1 MTAVNVKL
9 GDVGPRWTEACQQAV
24 KDLNAIFSRQS
35 VPVTL
40 STSGTSG
47 PTISVKTDPSILGTA
62 VHGNTSAE
70 TTESGKFLG
79 AEVRL
84 PVKVVINSPKG
95 VREAGVGILEVIA
108 AHEFVH
114 ALGQSAHNSHLM
126 AQTMSKLL
134 GDRPA
139 GDKLQ
144 AGAITMPPLQLA
156 PKTIEDLKAIWK

>member
-1 MTAVNVKL
+1 MTAINVKL
-9 GDVGPRWTEACQQAV
+9 GDIGPQWTKACRQAV
-24 KDLNAIFSRQS
+24 KDLNEVFKRKGVGVS
-35 VPVTL
+35 L
-40 STSGTSG
+40 SASGTSG
-47 PTISVKTDPSILGTA
+47 PTISVTTDPGILGTA

-70 TTESGKFLG
+70 TTESGRFLG

-95 VREAGVGILEVIA
+95 VREAGLGVLEVIA

-114 ALGQSAHNSHLM
+114 ALGQTVHNSHLM
-126 AQTMSKLL
+126 AQTMTKLL

-144 AGAITMPPLQLA
+144 AGAIKMPPLQLA
-156 PKTIEDLKAIWK
+156 QETIDELKSIWN